1 MLSEDGAGRVKV
13 SVPASFFL
21 LPWTQKI
28 VGQVGKSWRILA
40 LDLVSVFC
48 GDLWVR
54 EWFA

>member
-1 MLSEDGAGRVKV
+1 MESEGLCP
-13 SVPASFFL
+13 SFFFL

-40 LDLVSVFC
+40 LDLVSVFF
-48 GDLWVR
+48 GNLWIR